1 MKQFLRHIFL
11 LLALFMATASAW
23 AECYVLE
30 KDQVK
35 VEYKNLDGN
44 ENGTYSAEYDI
55 NGPCSMMTFSYRLE
69 ADNNATYWH
78 RFVIEGK
85 NNSGNWIELY
95 NSGEIRNAGSES
107 ISKDISAYANQ
118 ISKLRVKRTA
128 RKGWTAASSGTKHV
142 LVNNLKITR
151 LTSISPTS
159 ASYSFGSITVGE
171 STPIYDFTFDYSNVG
186 TNFVVSSKN
195 SSPHFSIK
203 YISDVA
209 PNACEGS
216 AKYRVTYNPQ
226 FGGSHGET
234 YTITCKDGDV
244 VKGTVTISVT
254 GSAKGYP
261 QHTWYGKDSYNV
273 DDAAIDL
280 DDIWDSNNDE
290 FNTITYSIPE
300 NDGFVPSGANN
311 EGAVKPYIDADN
323 KLYFGQAGTLHLVM
337 HQIATDG
344 FYEKTSTKT
353 IAINKH
359 TPEFALKS
367 DPLYFNKEYPDYFT
381 TTANTPL
388 TLTSSDTLVA
398 KWVQG
403 SNSQSYTL
411 KTFSKTNTATLT
423 AIQHENYYWQ
433 RWEGSVEIQLQ
444 NAKNHVQI
452 DVTESNYKDLIVDSY
467 YGLTW
472 NNGGV
477 QVGDGGGGLNYDDK
491 YIIIQFE
498 GIPDSLFFN
507 AVGTTSSISYP
518 EYYIQQGTSKDN
530 LSATQDGRVTTKDYN
545 AALPLDPTTRCVKIC
560 YSGNFGTVFKNVRI
574 TERKEFYASEV
585 DTINKIDTL
594 NFDIDPNGDPKENQV
609 NAPYS
614 LSFDFHYANIGH
626 DVKLSTNDPDHFTIS
641 QTSFKNIG
649 GEKVGKEKIT
659 VTYSSPNEYTAIDKK
674 LYITDELGNTETI
687 DLIASTVK
695 ATQTLTWQ
703 GVYDA
708 EKPVVRIS
716 EGAISNLATA
726 SSGLQVTY
734 RSSDESIVKVSKDSL
749 TLIPLQMAD
758 AVEITAIQKGNNVW
772 NEVKETKTFRIT
784 DKLTQLIL
792 WPNTLSDLV
801 IGGENIA
808 LDAKVYVVNDETGE
822 YTLNEAL
829 TSNLHY
835 EVENT
840 NVVAIEDGVLKIKGI
855 GETYLIVTAPGNSEY
870 AESSIR
876 VYIRVRAKA
885 TGCEDYLL
893 HHSYYDEELGYFQMN
908 LNAIQYGPFEI
919 DRIKGEPD
927 YITLQHRGAAWGLNF
942 GGSFEVYYE
951 TVESTQLQTATPR
964 FSPEKD
970 KTGTDTI
977 DLPRNATKFY
987 IKRLGGATGY
997 HYLSNIQVH
1006 PAQYVETNVSE
1017 IDFGNI
1023 YVGSQVTQT
1032 FTVNYCNIK
1041 SELYPQPSSSDV
1053 QVSPSSFGGCNAYDS
1068 QSVTVSW
1075 TPSSIHNNE
1084 QTVTITD
1091 PVSGK
1096 SASVRIFA
1104 NVLKGTQTLDWDAP
1118 AQIDACG
1125 QLVLPKETDEHI
1137 ALDWSVVEGQQYADF
1152 EDGMLAIKGNG
1163 TIMLRA
1169 SNQGSENYNAFQ
1181 NDYQI
1186 PIVYNPIFL
1195 GTVDSDWTNPANW
1208 NVCNLP
1214 RETDKVTI
1222 QAPVVFDTPVSIG
1235 GLVVESNASIHIQS
1249 TGGLTVG
1256 VSGIVGA
1263 KEDGTSIFIDN
1274 SPEDAGFLKVD
1285 PSTGNKPAKV
1295 TVNYTTK
1302 AYNSGN
1308 PRDEVWQ
1315 YMGAPGSG
1323 MAMSDTEKTTIYH
1336 WNEVNGWVKQSGA
1349 SLTPFVGYAF
1359 TQNMADS
1366 ATFTV
1371 TATPIIPT
1379 EVQEILLTVTP
1390 SGMGGS
1396 NLFVNSFL
1404 APIDLAKFDTTEFE
1418 GEVDQTFYLFNSG
1431 SWKQWQSQ
1439 GGKDHMEYGTSPGQY
1454 FALTP
1459 GSAALLDASLDQTTI
1474 PPMQGV
1480 YVIAREDGAKIKLD
1494 YAKHVYA
1501 ANASNQ
1507 PMRAPERVSE
1517 DFKRV
1522 RLHVNSQNSGADR
1535 MYVIQHEAGTAGYD
1549 NGYDARNM
1557 AVNGQVAIY
1566 THEVEGQM
1574 EISVSDKIDS
1584 TYIGFRAGSDSEYTL
1599 RMTSVVGEEM
1609 YLKDLVDNILIP
1621 VVDGQDYTFSAT
1633 PNSVNDTRFLL
1644 LGQKSGVATDI
1655 EEVHVYIHDN
1665 MVHVMEAPE
1674 NSSMS
1679 IYTVGGVTVANYSIG
1694 YAPCTI
1700 DLLGLPT
1707 GVYVL
1712 RINDKAYKFVCK

>member
-1 MKQFLRHIFL
+1 MLV
-11 LLALFMATASAW
+11 ATASAW
-23 AECYVLE
+23 AECYVIEDYVRELPFI
-30 KDQVK
+30 
-35 VEYKNLDGN
+35 NRSGN
-44 ENGTYSAEYDI
+44 ENGTSEIISFSDGETISFNYRIEEKAGGTHTLIVEGWDGSKWNQLLSKEVKNQTTDELFSRNVENYTQIKFTRKAYKGATNIDAGKKTIIISNIDI
-55 NGPCSMMTFSYRLE
+55 TRKS
-69 ADNNATYWH
+69 
-78 RFVIEGK
+78 
-85 NNSGNWIELY
+85 
-95 NSGEIRNAGSES
+95 S
-107 ISKDISAYANQ
+107 IS
-118 ISKLRVKRTA
+118 L
-128 RKGWTAASSGTKHV
+128 
-142 LVNNLKITR
+142 
-151 LTSISPTS
+151 TS
-159 ASYSFGSITVGE
+159 ASHTFEPMVTVGE
-171 STPIYDFTFDYSNVG
+171 STPTYDFTFEYSNVG

-226 FGGSHGET
+226 FGGSHDET
-234 YTITCKDGDV
+234 YTITCKDGDA
-244 VKGTVTISVT
+244 VKGTVTITVT

-337 HQIATDG
+337 HQKATDG

-359 TPEFALKS
+359 TPEFTLKS
-367 DPLYFNKEYPDYFT
+367 DPLYFNQNYPDYFT
-381 TTANTPL
+381 TTANSPL

-403 SNSQSYTL
+403 SNPQSYTL

-433 RWEGSVEIQLQ
+433 RREGSVEIQLQ

-530 LSATQDGRVTTKDYN
+530 LSATKEGRVDTRDYN

-574 TERKEFYASEV
+574 TERKEFYASVVNTTTRIEE
-585 DTINKIDTL
+585 L
-594 NFDIDPNGDPKENQV
+594 NFNKDANGDAKENQV
-609 NAPYS
+609 NAPYP

-626 DVKLSTNDPDHFTIS
+626 DVKLSTNDPAHFTIS
-641 QTSFKNIG
+641 QTNFKNLG
-649 GEKVGKEKIT
+649 GEQVGKRTIT
-659 VTYSSPNEYTAIDKK
+659 VTYSSPTEYTAENKK
-674 LYITDELGNTETI
+674 LYITDELGNKDSIALT
-687 DLIASTVK
+687 ASTVK
-695 ATQTLTWQ
+695 ATPTLTWQ
-703 GVYDA
+703 GVYAA

-734 RSSDESIVKVSKDSL
+734 RSSDESIVKVSEDSL
-749 TLIPLQMAD
+749 SLIPLQMAD
-758 AVEITAIQKGNNVW
+758 TVEITAIQKGNNVW
-772 NEVKETKTFRIT
+772 NEVKETKIFRIT

-855 GETYLIVTAPGNSEY
+855 GETYLTVTAPGNSEY

-876 VYIRVRAKA
+876 VYVRVRAKA

-1075 TPSSIHNNE
+1075 IPSSIHNNE

-1091 PVSGK
+1091 PVSDK

-1125 QLVLPKETDEHI
+1125 QLILPKETDEHI
-1137 ALDWSVVEGQQYADF
+1137 ALDWTVVEGQQYADF

-1163 TIMLRA
+1163 TITLRA

-1181 NDYQI
+1181 NDYHQI
-1186 PIVYNPIFL
+1186 TIVYNPIFL

-1274 SPEDAGFLKVD
+1274 SPEGAGFLKVN
-1285 PSTGNKPAKV
+1285 PETTNKPAKV
-1295 TVNYTTK
+1295 TVNYSTE

-1315 YMGAPGSG
+1315 YMGAPGSN
-1323 MAMSDTEKTTIYH
+1323 MQMSDANKTMIYH
-1336 WNEVNGWVKQSGA
+1336 WNEQQGWLKMSNTNLQ
-1349 SLTPFVGYAF
+1349 PFVGYAF
-1359 TQNMADS
+1359 TQNKADS
-1366 ATFTV
+1366 ASFQIQT
-1371 TATPIIPT
+1371 TPIIPND
-1379 EVQEILLTVTP
+1379 VQEIELTVTP
-1390 SGMGGS
+1390 TGMGGS

-1404 APIDLAKFDTTEFE
+1404 APIDLATFTGDEFE
-1418 GEVDQTFYLFNSG
+1418 GEVDETFYLFNSG

-1480 YVIAREDGAKIKLD
+1480 YVIARKNGAKIKLD

-1501 ANASNQ
+1501 AKASNQ
-1507 PMRAPERVSE
+1507 PMRAPQRVSE
-1517 DFKRV
+1517 DLKRV
-1522 RLHVNSQNSGADR
+1522 RLQVNSQNSGADR

-1566 THEVEGQM
+1566 THELDGQM

-1621 VVDGQDYTFSAT
+1621 VVDGQDYTFGAT